1 MKLRYMMGAVA
12 AALVLAGCGEDE
24 IELVKNYTL
33 PDFKSMS
40 IGTAIEGSKRCK
52 NITWSK
58 ADRGGLKSVTMVCD
72 IDMEALNAAKEKATK
87 ERLEKYNKDDINR
100 NMDST
105 MEFYRGKAYDRNS
118 LLQLANKLCK
128 LNDAKFQETIKAK
141 GKIEYKDQEE
151 LIDCD
156 KSLEDEIL
164 KDQDPKKD
172 KTYLPGVLDF
182 LKSAVYHSQLTPE
195 QLKASYGA
203 SNKKAPSSATIEL
216 NFVVNNDKSVDLAQ
230 GFKITSDGKEEPAG
244 KNDTSKDVLAVF
256 YAR

>member
-1 MKLRYMMGAVA
+1 MKFRYMMGAVA

-40 IGTAIEGSKRCK
+40 IGTAIEGSKKCK

-72 IDMEALNAAKEKATK
+72 IDVEAINAEREKATK
-87 ERLEKYNKDDINR
+87 ERLEKYNKDALNS

-128 LNDAKFQETIKAK
+128 LNDTKFQ
-141 GKIEYKDQEE
+141 
-151 LIDCD
+151 
-156 KSLEDEIL
+156 
-164 KDQDPKKD
+164 
-172 KTYLPGVLDF
+172 
-182 LKSAVYHSQLTPE
+182 
-195 QLKASYGA
+195 
-203 SNKKAPSSATIEL
+203 
-216 NFVVNNDKSVDLAQ
+216 
-230 GFKITSDGKEEPAG
+230 
-244 KNDTSKDVLAVF
+244 
-256 YAR
+256 

>member
-1 MKLRYMMGAVA
+1 MKLRYMMGVVA

-72 IDMEALNAAKEKATK
+72 IDVEAINAEREKATK
-87 ERLEKYNKDDINR
+87 ERLEKYNKDAINS

-118 LLQLANKLCK
+118 LLQLGNKLCK
-128 LNDAKFQETIKAK
+128 LNDTKFQETIKAK
-141 GKIEYKDQEE
+141 GKIEYKDQKE

-156 KSLEDEIL
+156 KSLDGEIL

-182 LKSAVYHSQLTPE
+182 LKNAVYYSQLTPE

-203 SNKKAPSSATIEL
+203 SNKKVPSSATIEL
-216 NFVVNNDKSVDLAQ
+216 NFVVNNDKSVDLAPE
-230 GFKITSDGKEEPAG
+230 FKLMTDGKEESVG
-244 KNDTSKDVLAVF
+244 ENVTSKNALAEF
-256 YAR
+256 YIR

>member
-87 ERLEKYNKDDINR
+87 ERREKYNKDALSG

-105 MEFYRGKAYDRNS
+105 MKFYGGKAYDRNS

-141 GKIEYKDQEE
+141 GEIEYEDQRG

-182 LKSAVYHSQLTPE
+182 LKNAVYHSQLTPE
-195 QLKASYGA
+195 QIKARYGA
-203 SNKKAPSSATIEL
+203 YNKKAPSSATIEL
-216 NFVVNNDKSVDLAQ
+216 NFVVNNDKSVDLAP
-230 GFKITSDGKEEPAG
+230 GFKIMSDGEEEPAG
-244 KNDTSKDVLAVF
+244 KNDTSKDALAVF

>member
-1 MKLRYMMGAVA
+1 MSAVA
-12 AALVLAGCGEDE
+12 TALVLAGCGEDE

-72 IDMEALNAAKEKATK
+72 IDVEAINAEREKATK
-87 ERLEKYNKDDINR
+87 ERLEKYNKDAINS

-141 GKIEYKDQEE
+141 GKIEYKDQKE

-156 KSLEDEIL
+156 KSLDGEIL

-182 LKSAVYHSQLTPE
+182 LKNAVYYSQLTPE

-203 SNKKAPSSATIEL
+203 SNKKVPSSATIEL
-216 NFVVNNDKSVDLAQ
+216 NFVVNNDKSVDLAPE
-230 GFKITSDGKEEPAG
+230 FKLMTDGKEESVG
-244 KNDTSKDVLAVF
+244 ENVTSKNALAEF
-256 YAR
+256 YIR

>member
-40 IGTAIEGSKRCK
+40 IGTAIEGSKKCK

-72 IDMEALNAAKEKATK
+72 IDMEALNAEREKATK
-87 ERLEKYNKDDINR
+87 KRLEEYKKKTLDMDI
-100 NMDST
+100 DSA
-105 MEFYRGKAYDRNS
+105 MNFYKGKAYDKDG

-141 GKIEYKDQEE
+141 GKIEYSDQKK
-151 LIDCD
+151 LVDCD
-156 KSLEDEIL
+156 SSLESEIL
-164 KDQDPKKD
+164 KGDDPKKTD
-172 KTYLPGVLDF
+172 TYLPAVIDF
-182 LKSAVYHSQLTPE
+182 LKNVAYHSQLTPE
-195 QLKASYGA
+195 QLKADYGISDKA
-203 SNKKAPSSATIEL
+203 APSSATIEL
-216 NFVVNNDKSVDLAQ
+216 NFVVNNDKSVDLAPE
-230 GFKITSDGKEEPAG
+230 FKLTADGKEESVG
-244 KNDTSKDVLAVF
+244 KNVTSKNALAEF
-256 YAR
+256 YMR

>member
-1 MKLRYMMGAVA
+1 MKLRYMMSAVA
-12 AALVLAGCGEDE
+12 TALVLAGCGEDE

-72 IDMEALNAAKEKATK
+72 IDVEAINAEREKATK
-87 ERLEKYNKDDINR
+87 ERLEKYNKDAINS

-118 LLQLANKLCK
+118 LLRLGNKLCK
-128 LNDAKFQETIKAK
+128 LNDTKFQETIKAK
-141 GKIEYKDQEE
+141 GKIEYKDQKE

-156 KSLEDEIL
+156 KSLDGEIL

-182 LKSAVYHSQLTPE
+182 LKNAVYYSQLTPE

-203 SNKKAPSSATIEL
+203 SNKKVPSSATIEL
-216 NFVVNNDKSVDLAQ
+216 NFVVNNDKSVDLAPE
-230 GFKITSDGKEEPAG
+230 FKLMTDGKEESVG
-244 KNDTSKDVLAVF
+244 ENVTSKNALAEF
-256 YAR
+256 YIR

>member
-1 MKLRYMMGAVA
+1 MKFRYMMGAVA

-40 IGTAIEGSKRCK
+40 IGTAIEGSKKCK

-72 IDMEALNAAKEKATK
+72 IDVEAINAEREKATK
-87 ERLEKYNKDDINR
+87 ERLEKYNKDALNS

-128 LNDAKFQETIKAK
+128 LNDTKFQETIKAK
-141 GKIEYKDQEE
+141 GKIEYKDQKE

-182 LKSAVYHSQLTPE
+182 LKSAVYYSQLTPE

-216 NFVVNNDKSVDLAQ
+216 NFVVNNDKSVDLAPE
-230 GFKITSDGKEEPAG
+230 FKLTADGKEESVG
-244 KNDTSKDVLAVF
+244 KNVTSKNALAEF
-256 YAR
+256 YVR

>member
-40 IGTAIEGSKRCK
+40 IGTAIEGSKKCK

-72 IDMEALNAAKEKATK
+72 IDMEALNAEREKATK
-87 ERLEKYNKDDINR
+87 KRLEEYKKKTLDMDIDNA
-100 NMDST
+100 MQ
-105 MEFYRGKAYDRNS
+105 FYGGKADRDS
-118 LLQLANKLCK
+118 LLQLGNKLCK

-141 GKIEYKDQEE
+141 GKIEYDDQKE
-151 LIDCD
+151 LVDCD
-156 KSLEDEIL
+156 KSLDGEIL
-164 KDQDPKKD
+164 KDQDPKKP

-182 LKSAVYHSQLTPE
+182 LKNAVYHSQLTPE
-195 QLKASYGA
+195 QLKADHGISDKA
-203 SNKKAPSSATIEL
+203 APSSATIEL
-216 NFVVNNDKSVDLAQ
+216 NVVVNNDKSVDLAPE
-230 GFKITSDGKEEPAG
+230 FKLTADGKEESVS
-244 KNDTSKDVLAVF
+244 KNVTSKDALAEF
-256 YAR
+256 YVR

>member
-1 MKLRYMMGAVA
+1 M
-12 AALVLAGCGEDE
+12 
-24 IELVKNYTL
+24 
-33 PDFKSMS
+33 
-40 IGTAIEGSKRCK
+40 
-52 NITWSK
+52 
-58 ADRGGLKSVTMVCD
+58 
-72 IDMEALNAAKEKATK
+72 
-87 ERLEKYNKDDINR
+87 
-100 NMDST
+100 
-105 MEFYRGKAYDRNS
+105 
-118 LLQLANKLCK
+118 
-128 LNDAKFQETIKAK
+128 
-141 GKIEYKDQEE
+141 
-151 LIDCD
+151 IDCD

-216 NFVVNNDKSVDLAQ
+216 NFVVNNDKSVDLAP

>member
-72 IDMEALNAAKEKATK
+72 IDMEALNAEREKATK
-87 ERLEKYNKDDINR
+87 ERLEEYKKKTLDMDI
-100 NMDST
+100 DSA
-105 MEFYRGKAYDRNS
+105 MKFYGGKAYDRNS

-128 LNDAKFQETIKAK
+128 LNDAKFQETIKVK
-141 GKIEYKDQEE
+141 GEIKYEDQKK
-151 LIDCD
+151 LVDCD

-182 LKSAVYHSQLTPE
+182 LKNAVYHSQLTPE

-203 SNKKAPSSATIEL
+203 SNKKAPSSATIEF
-216 NFVVNNDKSVDLAQ
+216 NFVVNNDKSVDLAPE
-230 GFKITSDGKEEPAG
+230 FKLMTDGKEESVG
-244 KNDTSKDVLAVF
+244 KNVTSKNVLAEF
-256 YAR
+256 YVR

>member
-72 IDMEALNAAKEKATK
+72 IDVEAINAEREKATK
-87 ERLEKYNKDDINR
+87 ERLEKYNKDAINS

-141 GKIEYKDQEE
+141 GKIEYKDQKE

-156 KSLEDEIL
+156 KSLDGEIL

-182 LKSAVYHSQLTPE
+182 LKNAVYYSQLTPE

-203 SNKKAPSSATIEL
+203 SNKKVPSSATIEL
-216 NFVVNNDKSVDLAQ
+216 NFVVNNDKSVDLAPE
-230 GFKITSDGKEEPAG
+230 FKLMTDGKEESVG
-244 KNDTSKDVLAVF
+244 ENVTSKNALAEF
-256 YAR
+256 YIR

>member
-24 IELVKNYTL
+24 VELVKNYTL

-40 IGTAIEGSKRCK
+40 IGTAIEGSKKCK

-72 IDMEALNAAKEKATK
+72 IDMEALNAEREKATK
-87 ERLEKYNKDDINR
+87 KRLEEYKKKTLDMDI
-100 NMDST
+100 DSA
-105 MEFYRGKAYDRNS
+105 MNFYKGKAYDKDG

-141 GKIEYKDQEE
+141 GKIEYKDQKE

-172 KTYLPGVLDF
+172 KTYLLGVLDF

-216 NFVVNNDKSVDLAQ
+216 NFVVNNDKSVDLAPK
-230 GFKITSDGKEEPAG
+230 FKLMADDKEESVG
-244 KNDTSKDVLAVF
+244 ENVTSKNALAEF
-256 YAR
+256 YIR

>member
-40 IGTAIEGSKRCK
+40 IGTAIEGSKKCK

-72 IDMEALNAAKEKATK
+72 IDIEALNSEREKATK
-87 ERLEKYNKDDINR
+87 KRLEEYKKKTLDMDI
-100 NMDST
+100 DSA
-105 MEFYRGKAYDRNS
+105 MNFYKGKAYDKDG

-141 GKIEYKDQEE
+141 GKIEYDDQKE

-164 KDQDPKKD
+164 KDQDPKKS

-182 LKSAVYHSQLTPE
+182 LKNAVYH
-195 QLKASYGA
+195 
-203 SNKKAPSSATIEL
+203 
-216 NFVVNNDKSVDLAQ
+216 
-230 GFKITSDGKEEPAG
+230 
-244 KNDTSKDVLAVF
+244 
-256 YAR
+256 

>member
-72 IDMEALNAAKEKATK
+72 IDVEAINAELEKATK
-87 ERLEKYNKDDINR
+87 ERLEKYNKDALNS

-128 LNDAKFQETIKAK
+128 LNDTKFQETIKAK
-141 GKIEYKDQEE
+141 GKIEYEDQKG

-182 LKSAVYHSQLTPE
+182 LKNAVYHSQLTPE

-216 NFVVNNDKSVDLAQ
+216 NFVVNNDKSVDLAPE
-230 GFKITSDGKEEPAG
+230 FKLMADGKEESVG
-244 KNDTSKDVLAVF
+244 ENVTSKNALAEF
-256 YAR
+256 YIR

>member
-40 IGTAIEGSKRCK
+40 IGTAIEGSKKCK

-72 IDMEALNAAKEKATK
+72 IDMEALNAEREKATK
-87 ERLEKYNKDDINR
+87 KRLEEYKKKTLDMDIDNA
-100 NMDST
+100 MQ
-105 MEFYRGKAYDRNS
+105 FYGGKADRDS
-118 LLQLANKLCK
+118 LLQLGNKLCK
-128 LNDAKFQETIKAK
+128 LNDTKFQETIKAK
-141 GKIEYKDQEE
+141 GKIEYKDQKE

-172 KTYLPGVLDF
+172 KTYLSGVLDF
-182 LKSAVYHSQLTPE
+182 LKSAVYYSQLTPE

-203 SNKKAPSSATIEL
+203 SNKKAPSSAIIEL
-216 NFVVNNDKSVDLAQ
+216 NFVVNNDKSVDLAP
-230 GFKITSDGKEEPAG
+230 GFKIMSDGKEEPAG
-244 KNDTSKDVLAVF
+244 KNDTSKDALAVF